1 VNGALVSAGCS
12 LWLCDKVSGQVFCQ
26 ERVGKEHFFA
36 ATVNIY
42 IHIIQSIYCA
52 DLMLSLLLPWQLT
65 RLVCCIIIIV
75 CCTAPQNTAQNST
88 KKKQAK
94 R

>member
-1 VNGALVSAGCS
+1 MNGALVSAGCS

-52 DLMLSLLLPWQLT
+52 DLMLFVVALAANAACLLHYYYCLLYSSSKH
-65 RLVCCIIIIV
+65 R
-75 CCTAPQNTAQNST
+75 T
-88 KKKQAK
+88 KQH
-94 R
+94 